1 MAVSTRIIRR
11 RIKSVGNTK
20 KITRAME
27 LVAASK
33 MRRAVQNTLK
43 SRPYALAA
51 WDVLGRL
58 SAALGDDR
66 HPMLQVRPVKRLLLI
81 VVTSHR
87 GLCGGFNANVLRR
100 VFAQLAAPE
109 RLAMQRLGVDTTVFP
124 EKDVQ
129 VDVVTV
135 GRKGEEAMR
144 RAGKNIVASFTL
156 SGDVPTLTE
165 AQPIATLAMR
175 EFTAGTYD
183 KVAIAYTDFISAV
196 VQAPKFRQLLPLSV
210 TDMEKMIAGTDIGP
224 LMAADADKPKFLST
238 LDEAVARDTNE
249 EEDDGGY
256 VFEPDAA
263 QLLEAMFP
271 RLLETQ
277 VYQALL
283 ESSASEHSSRMMA
296 MRSASDAATDMID
309 DLTLTFNQARQ
320 ASITR
325 EIAEIAAGVA
335 AQN

>member
-1 MAVSTRIIRR
+1 MAVSPRLIRR

-27 LVAASK
+27 LVAAAK

-43 SRPYALAA
+43 SRHYALAA
-51 WDVLGRL
+51 WDILGRL
-58 SAALGDDR
+58 SAELGSDR
-66 HPMLQVRPVKRLLLI
+66 HPLLSVRPVKKLLLI

-100 VFAQLAAPE
+100 VFAQLQAPE
-109 RLAMQRLGVDTTVFP
+109 RLAVQRLGVDITVLP
-124 EKDVQ
+124 EADVQ

-144 RAGKNIVASFTL
+144 RAGKNIIASFTL
-156 SGDVPTLTE
+156 SGDVPTLAE
-165 AQPIATLAMR
+165 AQPIASLVMR

-196 VQAPKFRQLLPLSV
+196 VQQPKFRQLLPLSV
-210 TDMEKMIAGTDIGP
+210 TDIEKMIAGTDIGP
-224 LMAADADKPKFLST
+224 LLATGAEKPKFLST
-238 LDEAVARDTNE
+238 LDEALARDSI
-249 EEDDGGY
+249 EDDQDSSY
-256 VFEPDAA
+256 IFEPDAA
-263 QLLEAMFP
+263 RLFEAMFP

-296 MRSASDAATDMID
+296 MRSATDAATDMID

-320 ASITR
+320 AGITR
-325 EIAEIAAGVA
+325 EIAEIAAGTA
-335 AQN
+335 AQE